1 MIADEQRQ
9 ARPLGAPLRT
19 WHHLLFSVVLIFGI
33 PARADILTGT
43 VVAVADGDTVTV
55 LDSNLESH
63 RIRVA
68 GIDAPE
74 KAQPFGQR
82 AKQSMSALVF
92 GKEVDVQWTK
102 RDRYRRIVGK
112 VRVSGSNCLAAR
124 CPKTVDAG
132 LAQITSGMAWWY
144 GKYASE
150 QSADDA
156 RQHEESEREAR
167 SKRVGLWADANPVPP
182 WEWRKGGW

>member
-1 MIADEQRQ
+1 MIMADRCQ
-9 ARPLGAPLRT
+9 ARTLGAPLRT

-55 LDSNLESH
+55 LDSNRGPH

-82 AKQSMSALVF
+82 AKQSLSTIVF

-102 RDRYRRIVGK
+102 RDRYSRIVGQ
-112 VRVSGSNCLAAR
+112 VVVSGSNCLAAR

-132 LAQITSGMAWWY
+132 IAQIC
-144 GKYASE
+144 
-150 QSADDA
+150 DHV
-156 RQHEESEREAR
+156 RQ
-167 SKRVGLWADANPVPP
+167 
-182 WEWRKGGW
+182 